1 MGNDKIKTLQ
11 NALDYVEELPLDV
24 QETLIEII
32 KKRMV
37 ERRRDQIA
45 RNAKDTLNAVK
56 EKRAKYGTL
65 EELKRDLL
73 SDE

>member
-1 MGNDKIKTLQ
+1 MKDDRITTLQ
-11 NALDYVEELPLDV
+11 NALDYVEKLPPDV
-24 QETLIEII
+24 QEILIEIV

-37 ERRRDQIA
+37 EQRRNQIA
-45 RNAKDTLNAVK
+45 RHAKDTLNAVR

-73 SDE
+73 GDE